1 MKSIAAIAQCR
12 ASQEPEKNLCKAE
25 FFCREAREES
35 ACFVI
40 FPEYFMTYYP
50 IEGSAY
56 YEKAQTLDGPFVQG
70 MKRLAAAHGQW
81 ILFGMSEKPGRDSG
95 GKCFNTAVLL
105 DDRGNLC
112 SVYRKTHLFDA
123 FSWKESDSTLP
134 GEVLHEPVNTPLGK
148 AGLGTCYDL
157 RFPEPAR
164 IQALKVQRF

>member
-35 ACFVI
+35 A
-40 FPEYFMTYYP
+40 
-50 IEGSAY
+50 
-56 YEKAQTLDGPFVQG
+56 
-70 MKRLAAAHGQW
+70 
-81 ILFGMSEKPGRDSG
+81 
-95 GKCFNTAVLL
+95 
-105 DDRGNLC
+105 C

-164 IQALKVQRF
+164 IQALKGAEVLIYPSAWVDGPDKFMQWEALLRARAIENTVFTIGCCHYSEEH